1 MRFIKRVLRN
11 FAIALAVLPGAL
23 ALCAGVVWMF
33 DGFPEDLHK
42 VTVLVTTLAV
52 DLTIAIA
59 NAALQE
65 AADRINKG

>member
-11 FAIALAVLPGAL
+11 FAIALAVLPVGF
-23 ALCAGVVWMF
+23 ALCAGAAWMF

-52 DLTIAIA
+52 DLIIAIA

>member
-11 FAIALAVLPGAL
+11 FVIALAMLPVGM

-42 VTVLVTTLAV
+42 VTVLVTILAV
-52 DLTIAIA
+52 DLIIAIA

-65 AADRINKG
+65 AAERIYKG